1 MLEPTLLSTAKA
13 RSTDKGRR
21 DVDLSSRMRGIRSD
35 GEEGRK
41 KGRKGRRD
49 EFETGVSR
57 LHNL

>member
-41 KGRKGRRD
+41 GRRD

-57 LHNL
+57 LHDL